1 MAREA
6 TLDEVFERL
15 ESTIE
20 KLEQEDISLEESF
33 KLYKEGMKLIKSC
46 NDKIDKVEKEVLKL
60 NEAGEL
66 EVFDERGD
74 RKPYKGD

>member
-6 TLDEVFERL
+6 TLDEVFEKL
-15 ESTIE
+15 EAAIG

-33 KLYKEGMKLIKSC
+33 KLYREGMKLIKSC

-60 NEAGEL
+60 NGDGEL
-66 EVFDERGD
+66 EVF
-74 RKPYKGD
+74 